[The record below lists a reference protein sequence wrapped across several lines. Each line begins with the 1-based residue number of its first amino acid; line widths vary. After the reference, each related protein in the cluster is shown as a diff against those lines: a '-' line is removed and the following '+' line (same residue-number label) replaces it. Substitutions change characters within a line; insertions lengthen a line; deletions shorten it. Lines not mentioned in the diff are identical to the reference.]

1 MMKTKN
7 EGIDMKKLYLT
18 NRFYPDTMVVEFVGA
33 RPLSDEPEENLEG
46 LLDDFGTRLTIAK
59 VTPAHAR
66 RLVEE
71 ADKDGRLEIAVNQEA
86 NPLLH
91 AAYVRD
97 LGLDHDDLTSGLV
110 ALQCGDMLLYG
121 KPSKNFLTVTWVLVE
136 VL

>member
-1 MMKTKN
+1 
-7 EGIDMKKLYLT
+7 MKKLYLT

-33 RPLSDEPEENLEG
+33 KPLPDEPEENLEG

-59 VTPAHAR
+59 VSPDHAR

-71 ADKDGRLEIAVNQEA
+71 ADEDGRLEIAVSQGA

-97 LGLDHDDLTSGLV
+97 LGLDHDDLTSGPV
-110 ALQCGDMLLYG
+110 SLQCGDMLLYA
-121 KPSKNFLTVTWVLVE
+121 KPSRDFLTMTWVLVE